1 MIEAI
6 KIIQD
11 KLIKPRMQE
20 LNITNYQI
28 SKETGISNST
38 LSRWFDGSQDIGLS
52 RFLDILRVLKIN
64 PQYEFKDDKP
74 SKYSVEKSGNHDF
87 DWIAVD
93 TKYYVTIQW
102 KQGRFNESQKV
113 HVIDQSLFDPKDAAT
128 IVNGI
133 ADWLV
138 INHPDKL

>member
-11 KLIKPRMQE
+11 QLIKPRMNE
-20 LNITNYQI
+20 LGITNYQI

-64 PQYEFKDDKP
+64 PQYGFRDDKS
-74 SKYSVEKSGNHDF
+74 SKYSVEKSGDTQY

-93 TKYYVTIQW
+93 LKYYMTIQW
-102 KQGRFNESQKV
+102 KQGSFDDSQKV
-113 HVIDQSLFDPKDAAT
+113 TVIDQSLFDPKDAAT
-128 IVNGI
+128 IINGI
-133 ADWLV
+133 TAWLV
-138 INHPDKL
+138 INHKEKL